1 MAILCSMYVLYLFCC
16 SKLKLSSTILMAN
29 VARLARFIIF
39 YSILLFST
47 IYVFIPTCIIYDWI
61 TIMEYSK
68 HELGTINMIYPLK
81 KLSCFTPSPHQGHL
95 TTKGHFTP
103 RWPMWRRL
111 TALLGFFIP
120 MTSLYR
126 GSLYLKITSCAA
138 LDSTFYIVM
147 TKDTKEY
154 DGKGQKWFTRSTW
167 TETRDEI
174 QEGYKEKLLL
184 EYVTQLGGSII

>member
-1 MAILCSMYVLYLFCC
+1 MAILCSLYVLYLFCC

-39 YSILLFST
+39 YSRLLFST
-47 IYVFIPTCIIYDWI
+47 IYVFIPICIIYDWI

-68 HELGTINMIYPLK
+68 HELGTINMIYPPKETVLFHSF
-81 KLSCFTPSPHQGHL
+81 LDPHQ
-95 TTKGHFTP
+95 GHFTP

-126 GSLYLKITSCAA
+126 GSLYRASIL
-138 LDSTFYIVM
+138 LTFC
-147 TKDTKEY
+147 TF
-154 DGKGQKWFTRSTW
+154 Q
-167 TETRDEI
+167 
-174 QEGYKEKLLL
+174 
-184 EYVTQLGGSII
+184 IICR